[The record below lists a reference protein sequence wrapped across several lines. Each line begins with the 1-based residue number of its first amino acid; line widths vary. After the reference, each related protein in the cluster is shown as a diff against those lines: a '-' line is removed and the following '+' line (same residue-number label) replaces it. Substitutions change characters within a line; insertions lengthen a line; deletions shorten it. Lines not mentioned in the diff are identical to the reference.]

1 MDMEYKKAARQGAAK
16 KMAKAKPK
24 GKGISDEQKAKLREH
39 SKHHS
44 KKHMAM
50 MNNMMRE
57 GSSFEEAHKA
67 AMEEVGK

>member
-1 MDMEYKKAARQGAAK
+1 MDMEYKKAARKGAAM
-16 KMAKAKPK
+16 KMAKK
-24 GKGISDEQKAKLREH
+24 GQGLSDEQKEKLREH

-67 AMEEVGK
+67 ATKKVGK

>member
-16 KMAKAKPK
+16 KMAKAKK
-24 GKGISDEQKAKLREH
+24 GKGISDEQKATLREH

-67 AMEEVGK
+67 ATKKVGK

>member
-16 KMAKAKPK
+16 KMARAKK
-24 GKGISDEQKAKLREH
+24 GQGLSDEQKKKLREH

-44 KKHMAM
+44 KEHMAM
-50 MNNMMRE
+50 MSNMMRK

>member
-1 MDMEYKKAARQGAAK
+1 MDVEYKKAARQGAAK
-16 KMAKAKPK
+16 KMAKAKK

-67 AMEEVGK
+67 AMKEVGK

>member
-1 MDMEYKKAARQGAAK
+1 MALTTAQKSTLKKHG
-16 KMAKAKPK
+16 
-24 GKGISDEQKAKLREH
+24 
-39 SKHHS
+39 KHHS

-67 AMEEVGK
+67 AMKEVGK

>member
-16 KMAKAKPK
+16 KMARAKK
-24 GKGISDEQKAKLREH
+24 GQGLSDEQKEKLRKH
-39 SKHHS
+39 SEHHS
-44 KKHMAM
+44 EEHMAM
-50 MNNMMRE
+50 MSNMMRK

>member
-1 MDMEYKKAARQGAAK
+1 MDMEYKKAARQGAAT
-16 KMAKAKPK
+16 KMAKAKK
-24 GKGISDEQKAKLREH
+24 GQALSDEQKAKLREH

-67 AMEEVGK
+67 AMKEVGK

>member
-44 KKHMAM
+44 EEHMAM
-50 MNNMMRE
+50 MSNMMRK

>member
-1 MDMEYKKAARQGAAK
+1 MDMEYKKAARKGAAT
-16 KMAKAKPK
+16 KMAKANK
-24 GKGISDEQKAKLREH
+24 GQGLSDEQKKKLREH

-67 AMEEVGK
+67 AMKEVGK